1 MRPGLFFYRLAYR
14 FGRPSW
20 DSAGSRP
27 ELEGLSARTSVSVA
41 RLVHRFLP
49 GCSVRELTGPA
60 SHRPDDLPV

>member
-27 ELEGLSARTSVSVA
+27 ELEG

-60 SHRPDDLPV
+60 SHRPDDRPV